1 MTCYRFIFYYFYI
14 FKNGKKHTFFAKQ
27 VIDLRILCLFF
38 IIVILTDGRLTGLIF
53 QRIQKVQ
60 LFIWK
65 PCSNYIKR
73 NYILCPKFLHPP
85 LFDEYFDNQKYM
97 YFWAKLE
104 WKKVQ
109 IFWNAPSTV
118 SSFYTQLRIKV
129 NKALQTTW
137 KVPG

>member
-14 FKNGKKHTFFAKQ
+14 FNNGKKYTIFAEQ
-27 VIDLRILCLFF
+27 VNDLRILCLFF
-38 IIVILTDGRLTGLIF
+38 IIVILTDGRLTGPIF

-65 PCSNYIKR
+65 PCSNYIKET
-73 NYILCPKFLHPP
+73 ILCPKFPHRP

-109 IFWNAPSTV
+109 IIWNAPSTV

-129 NKALQTTW
+129 YKALQTTW